1 MSEPNTPAPAFRY
14 DPAEAVHGSAFLTP
28 VYFNKQ
34 VLTRYLYDS
43 RFSCAFVSETYG
55 SIDGPEFY
63 ISFGINRNGA
73 VILWLGDLEK
83 LPLNERFYW
92 LSENREP
99 ENDLASEFYDAQI
112 ESVFTEPPA
121 VIRCLNEPG
130 KFNARFHLKY
140 SVHLYRDR
148 SIEERVED
156 TRRYSRLLL
165 NNVDDFKRFVSEFN
179 EIINENTNNAEIR
192 RLLSQR
198 RIPFRDGLKG
208 NKLLELVYE
217 NVLSDNENLVAPFFH
232 LYDLRLWAAH
242 STGDGNLESVAKALR
257 TDPKDYKGIM
267 EALIVEMNAS
277 IQRLLEKI
285 A

>member
-1 MSEPNTPAPAFRY
+1 MSEPNTNAPAFRY
-14 DPAEAVHGSAFLTP
+14 DPSEAVHGSAVLTP

-43 RFSCAFVSETYG
+43 RFSCGFVSETYG

-63 ISFGINRNGA
+63 ISFGINGQGA

-83 LPLNERFYW
+83 LPLNERYYW

-99 ENDLASEFYDAQI
+99 ENDAASEFYDAQI
-112 ESVFTEPPA
+112 ECVFTEPPA
-121 VIRCLNEPG
+121 VIRCLNELG
-130 KFNARFHLKY
+130 KFNAQFHQKY

-148 SIEERVED
+148 SIEERIED
-156 TRRYSRLLL
+156 TRRYGRLLL

-192 RLLSQR
+192 RLLSER
-198 RIPFRDGLKG
+198 GIPFRDGLKG

-217 NVLSDNENLVAPFFH
+217 NVLADRENLVAPFFH
-232 LYDLRLWAAH
+232 LYDLRLWADH
-242 STGDGNLESVAKALR
+242 SMGDENLEFVAKALR
-257 TDPKDYKGIM
+257 TESKDYKGIM
-267 EALIVEMNAS
+267 EALILEMNAS
-277 IQRLLEKI
+277 IERLLQKVM
-285 A
+285 

>member
-1 MSEPNTPAPAFRY
+1 VSETSTSAPAFRF

-34 VLTRYLYDS
+34 VLTRFLYDS

-55 SIDGPEFY
+55 SIAGSEFY

-73 VILWLGDLEK
+73 IIVWLGDLEK

-92 LSENREP
+92 LSENRDP
-99 ENDLASEFYDAQI
+99 ENEVASEFFDAQI
-112 ESVFTEPPA
+112 ECVFTEPPA
-121 VIRCLNEPG
+121 VIRCLNELG
-130 KFNARFHLKY
+130 KFNARFHQKY

-148 SIEERVED
+148 SIEERIED
-156 TRRYSRLLL
+156 TRRYGRLLL

-179 EIINENTNNAEIR
+179 EIINENTNNAEIL
-192 RLLSQR
+192 RLLGER
-198 RIPFRDGLKG
+198 GIPFKAGLKG

-217 NVLSDNENLVAPFFH
+217 NVLSDKENLVAPFFH

-257 TDPKDYKGIM
+257 ADSKDYKGIM